1 MPLALLI
8 GNKGYS
14 SWSLRAWLLLTQL
27 GIEFEEILVPLYQ
40 ADSKAKL
47 LAFSPAGKVP
57 ALRADDILV
66 WESLAIVEFIAERF
80 PDLPVWPRDP
90 AARAL
95 ARSLS
100 AEMHAGFTALRSEY
114 PTNFRRAPGAIA
126 APSAGAA
133 ADIAR
138 IDAAWRDARAR
149 FGGQGPFLFGEFSAA
164 DAMFAPVVCRFWAYR
179 LDVSPQAQDYMRAIE
194 ALPAYREWTESGRA
208 EPWVLEKFEK

>member
-1 MPLALLI
+1 MPLTLLI

-14 SWSLRAWLLLTQL
+14 SWSLRAWLLLKQL
-27 GIEFEEILVPLYQ
+27 GIDFDEILVPLYQ
-40 ADSKAKL
+40 PESKAKL

-66 WESLAIVEFIAERF
+66 WESLAIVEFIAARF
-80 PDLPVWPRDP
+80 PDLPVWPHDP

-100 AEMHAGFTALRSEY
+100 AEMHSGFTALRGEY
-114 PTNFRRAPGAIA
+114 PTNFRRSPRSIA
-126 APSAGAA
+126 APSAAAA

-164 DAMFAPVVCRFWAYR
+164 DAMFAPVVCRFSTYR

-194 ALPAYREWTESGRA
+194 ALPAYREWVESGRA